1 MMYWC
6 PERERTGNLPV
17 RSMKAVLV
25 EEDAESVLSRMWIAM
40 QLVSEYGSSSSR
52 SELSSWSCW
61 W

>member
-25 EEDAESVLSRMWIAM
+25 EEDAGSVLSRMWIAM
-40 QLVSEYGSSSSR
+40 QLVSE
-52 SELSSWSCW
+52 
-61 W
+61 